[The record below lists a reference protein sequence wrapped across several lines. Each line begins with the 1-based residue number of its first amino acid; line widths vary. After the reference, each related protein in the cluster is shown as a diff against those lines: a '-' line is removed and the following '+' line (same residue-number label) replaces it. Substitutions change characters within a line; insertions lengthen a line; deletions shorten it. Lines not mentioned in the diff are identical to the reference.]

1 MKELNIEVLENIVP
15 ERIFW
20 RGEDLYNE
28 GAVKKVEITGDGI
41 TAEVMGTRPYKVRA
55 EFTDDDFHFLCN
67 CPYEGFCK
75 HSIALGFWMVN
86 NISAVSQ
93 LSETGKKHTA
103 SPDAASLIKR
113 ATAEQKD
120 KFLLEALNESS
131 ILLNRF
137 EILLKGSVNVGMDV
151 EINALVAEISA
162 KLENFDLNDYSRFY
176 DSAPE
181 RFGYREE
188 WEILREGAEEEFNSI
203 LDPYRDK
210 MLELL
215 KIRNINGAFKYLLSI
230 YEAAKTADYERN
242 EDPACIFE
250 GDGLHYVADEH
261 LNESLQEFLDSFRT
275 ISLEEDEYIKLM
287 EICFDRLTNTA
298 QDKVYQI
305 TDFTEILLAS
315 LITENT
321 AVKMEKLL
329 KDVPNLQEEEYCE
342 LLLAV
347 YEKKNEKEN
356 WLNTAQ
362 KYYQANEAVAEK
374 LLHHYAEQND
384 KLTQL
389 AQNIAFSFNNKF
401 IPFFYQHLKKAD
413 APQLYKEILAEH
425 TRKMKTLELYHEFK
439 NEYGPDAAMNFIDS
453 LDGGWDTEQFYIRLL
468 KEEKAYERLLSI
480 AQKKSVQSPAMAW
493 LRPIVNIYPD
503 QVFKIISKRTEHF
516 LEVNI
521 GRNYY
526 REVAEWLKLLKQI
539 TDDAINKKS
548 RDFINRLMDKY
559 KNRPALKDEFRK
571 AGLGL

>member
-1 MKELNIEVLENIVP
+1 MKEITIEILENIVP
-15 ERIFW
+15 DRIYW

-28 GAVKKVEITGDGI
+28 GAVKKVEITGEGI
-41 TAEVMGTRPYKVRA
+41 TAEVIGTRPYKVRA
-55 EFTDDDFHFLCN
+55 DIIDDNFLFFCT
-67 CPYEGFCK
+67 CPYGGFCK
-75 HSIALGFWMVN
+75 HSIALGIWMVN
-86 NISAVSQ
+86 NKSAISQ
-93 LSETGKKHTA
+93 LTETKKKRSA
-103 SPDAASLIKR
+103 SPDAANLIKR

-120 KFLLEALNESS
+120 KFLLEALNESP
-131 ILLNRF
+131 LLLHRF
-137 EILLKGSVNVGMDV
+137 DIMLKDAAGLGQDIDINLLT
-151 EINALVAEISA
+151 AEIRD
-162 KLENFDLNDYSRFY
+162 KLEDFDLTDYPRFY

-250 GDGLHYVADEH
+250 GDGLHYVADDY
-261 LNESLQEFLDSFRT
+261 LNELLRDFLNSFRT
-275 ISLEEDEYIKLM
+275 ISLEEKVYLKLM
-287 EICFDRLTNTA
+287 KIYFDRLVETA
-298 QDKVYQI
+298 QDKVFRLN
-305 TDFTEILLAS
+305 DFTEILLVC

-347 YEKKNEKEN
+347 YEKKNEKDN

-362 KYYQANEAVAEK
+362 KYYQANEDVAEK
-374 LLHHYAEQND
+374 LLHHYAEQKE

-401 IPFFYQHLKKAD
+401 IPFFYEHLKKAD
-413 APQLYKEILAEH
+413 AEELYKKILAEH
-425 TRKMKTLELYHEFK
+425 ARKMKTVELYHEFK
-439 NEYGPDAAMNFIDS
+439 SEYGLSAAMDFIDS

-468 KEEKAYERLLSI
+468 TEEKAYEKLLSL
-480 AQKKSVQSPAMAW
+480 AKKKSVQSPAIAW

-503 QVFKIISKRTEHF
+503 QVLKIISKRTEHF
-516 LEVNI
+516 LQVNT

-526 REVAEWLKLLKQI
+526 REVAEWLRLLKQI
-539 TDDAINKKS
+539 KDDDINKKS
-548 RDFINRLMDKY
+548 KDFINRLMDKY

-571 AGLGL
+571 VGLG